1 MLSSTYNLKK
11 KKKKLSGKIF
21 IELDIVNVEFKKQG
35 HFDKYFEKIGI
46 LLHSF
51 TIKDIYPF
59 CPLHWYHVF
68 DIKNSKLGAIKVG
81 QTVVESIALVSD

>member
-11 KKKKLSGKIF
+11 KKKLSGKIF
-21 IELDIVNVEFKKQG
+21 TELDIVNVEFKKQG

-46 LLHSF
+46 LLHSS

-59 CPLHWYHVF
+59 FPSI
-68 DIKNSKLGAIKVG
+68 DIMFLILKIQN
-81 QTVVESIALVSD
+81 

>member
-11 KKKKLSGKIF
+11 KKKLSGKIC
-21 IELDIVNVEFKKQG
+21 IELSIANVEFKKQG
-35 HFDKYFEKIGI
+35 HFVKYFEKIGI

-51 TIKDIYPF
+51 TIKDICPF

-68 DIKNSKLGAIKVG
+68 DIKNSKLGAVKVG
-81 QTVVESIALVSD
+81 QNCLYSEVQLLED

>member
-59 CPLHWYHVF
+59 FPSI
-68 DIKNSKLGAIKVG
+68 DIMFLILKIQN
-81 QTVVESIALVSD
+81 